1 MSITPHYTFSMFR
14 LHSIWDVVVKIPGP
28 NTKSLEDSCIN
39 SQVQHQVQP
48 DDILNDIPLW
58 ASLRFIWGSTC
69 PEVSSFR
76 ADSLEDVLIVYIGH
90 Q

>member
-1 MSITPHYTFSMFR
+1 MLQLKFLGT
-14 LHSIWDVVVKIPGP
+14 
-28 NTKSLEDSCIN
+28 NAKSLEDSCIN

-48 DDILNDIPLW
+48 DDILNGIHLW
-58 ASLRFIWGSTC
+58 ASLQFIWDSTC

>member
-1 MSITPHYTFSMFR
+1 MDAICGSGINSQNRGCVLLY
-14 LHSIWDVVVKIPGP
+14 IIP
-28 NTKSLEDSCIN
+28 CIN